1 MKKTLLFTTA
11 IFFAASTIYAQ
22 TPGTTGCYASSVVS
36 FNQLKR
42 NDGSTIPVEQSNPGR
57 ALGAPQ
63 NDETGN
69 YVSLGFGGSITLGFD
84 GAIANGEG
92 TDIRVTESTFNNAIC
107 RRFPE
112 KVRAFASQDGCH
124 FVYLGEG
131 CQDSEFDLGSL
142 EWAQYIK
149 LVDASPLGVPY
160 QGQTIVDGYDVD
172 GVECLNGT
180 LENPTPAVYE
190 EGANEAISYTPGL
203 RRNGTPVEP
212 ARANP
217 ASALG
222 IPQNTNTIN
231 FVSLGFGGS
240 LVLKFDYVIFDNP
253 VANDLKLIETSF
265 GNPSCTSF
273 PELVSVEVS
282 LDGMNWISLGT
293 VCQDGELDITSA
305 GTIQY
310 VRLTDRSK
318 ASAFSGTADGYDVD
332 GIVVINEACG
342 NSNALSRLMDDVT
355 FRDEEFSASAWP
367 NPTHDQATLTIQTTE
382 SDNQVN
388 IAVMNALGQVVK
400 TERVLCDAGATVQH
414 SLSLDGMNK
423 GIYFVSIETASGKEV
438 IRLTKN

>member
-1 MKKTLLFTTA
+1 MKKTLLFT
-11 IFFAASTIYAQ
+11 AASLVFSASLFAQ
-22 TPGTTGCYASSVVS
+22 TPGTTGCYATSVVN

-42 NDGSTIPVEQSNPGR
+42 NDGSIVPAAQSDATQ

-63 NDETGN
+63 DNESQN
-69 YVSLGFGGSITLGFD
+69 FVSLGFGGSVTLSFD

-92 TDIRVTESTFNNAIC
+92 TDIRVVESTFNSAIC
-107 RRFPE
+107 RRYPE
-112 KVRAFASQDGCH
+112 RVRAFASQDGCH

-131 CQDSEFDLGSL
+131 CQDYEFDLGSL
-142 EWAQYIK
+142 EWAQYVK

-172 GVECLNGT
+172 GVVCLNGT
-180 LENPTPAVYE
+180 LSNPVPAAVE
-190 EGANEAISYTPGL
+190 LGANEVISYAPGL

-212 ARANP
+212 ARTNP
-217 ASALG
+217 NSALG
-222 IPQNTNTIN
+222 LPQNTNTVN

-253 VANDLKLIETSF
+253 LMNDLKLVETSF
-265 GNPSCTSF
+265 GNPSCTTF
-273 PELVSVEVS
+273 PELAAVEVS
-282 LDGMNWISLGT
+282 LDGINWTLIST
-293 VCQDGELDITSA
+293 VCQDGEIDITTA

-332 GIVVINEACG
+332 GVVVINELCG
-342 NSNALSRLMDDVT
+342 NSNALSRIMDDVT
-355 FRDEEFSASAWP
+355 FRDEEFSASLYP
-367 NPTHDQATLTIQTTE
+367 NPALDQVMLTVQTTE

-388 IAVMNALGQVVK
+388 INVMNTLGQIVK
-400 TERVLCDAGATVQH
+400 TESVNCSEGSTVQH
-414 SLSLDGMNK
+414 ALALNGFTK
-423 GIYFVSIETASGKEV
+423 GIYFVSIETTSGKEV